1 MYFFRYLSIYLFVC
15 CFVSVAQEV
24 ELVPYENKELRLWG
38 YINPTTEEIVIRP
51 KFNEVGE
58 FIGDIAPIK
67 TAKRWGLINRKGQVI
82 VEPTFDELGQFFYSY
97 FSGNDSKLVALVK
110 NGDNIGFIRTN
121 GKMVNEYDNIGSFN
135 RHGLALVSKDGKSGF
150 INQTGKEI
158 IPLVYDDIGS
168 FNRHGLALVSKDGKS
183 GFIDQ
188 TGKEIISLPSVID
201 FFNMIE
207 VNKDRKQ
214 NVVDLM
220 GKDLIP
226 LIDHDGN
233 FFFLK
238 VNVGGKKNDYGVIAG
253 GKWGIIDLMGTE
265 ITPPV
270 YDEIFPFNQQ
280 GLAWVQKNENM
291 GIINLIGTEITP
303 PVYDEIEA
311 FNQKGLALVKKD
323 GKLGLIDAKGKQIS
337 PPVYD
342 EIESFNQQG
351 LAIVKKDSKWGV
363 IDTTHKIIIPLL
375 YDQIEFP
382 LLYDQI
388 SKQLGLAIVE
398 KDGKR
403 GVIDKV
409 GERIIPIIYDG
420 SIELSTISENLIR
433 VTVQMNEKWSNFVL
447 YIP

>member
-67 TAKRWGLINRKGQVI
+67 IAKRWGLINRKGQVI

-121 GKMVNEYDNIGSFN
+121 GKMVNEYDNISSFN

-238 VNVGGKKNDYGVIAG
+238 VNVGGKKNDYGVISG

-403 GVIDKV
+403 GVIDKM

>member
-1 MYFFRYLSIYLFVC
+1 M
-15 CFVSVAQEV
+15 
-24 ELVPYENKELRLWG
+24 
-38 YINPTTEEIVIRP
+38 
-51 KFNEVGE
+51 GE

-121 GKMVNEYDNIGSFN
+121 GKMVNEYD
-135 RHGLALVSKDGKSGF
+135 
-150 INQTGKEI
+150 
-158 IPLVYDDIGS
+158 DIGS

-201 FFNMIE
+201 FFNTIE

-214 NVVDLM
+214 NIVDLM

-238 VNVGGKKNDYGVIAG
+238 VNIGGKKNDYGVIAG

-375 YDQIEFP
+375 YDEIEFP

-398 KDGKR
+398 KGGKR
-403 GVIDKV
+403 GVVDKV

>member
-67 TAKRWGLINRKGQVI
+67 IAKRWGLINRKGQVI

-121 GKMVNEYDNIGSFN
+121 GKMVNEYD
-135 RHGLALVSKDGKSGF
+135 
-150 INQTGKEI
+150 
-158 IPLVYDDIGS
+158 DIGS

-188 TGKEIISLPSVID
+188 TGKEIISLPSVVD

-214 NVVDLM
+214 NIVDLM

-238 VNVGGKKNDYGVIAG
+238 VNTGGKKNDYGVISG

-351 LAIVKKDSKWGV
+351 LSIVKKDSKWGV

-375 YDQIEFP
+375 YDEIEFP

-403 GVIDKV
+403 GVVDKV

>member
-67 TAKRWGLINRKGQVI
+67 IAKRWGLINRKGQVI

-121 GKMVNEYDNIGSFN
+121 GKMVNEYDNISSFN

-238 VNVGGKKNDYGVIAG
+238 VNVGGKKNDYGVISG

-375 YDQIEFP
+375 YGQIEFP

-403 GVIDKV
+403 GVIDKM